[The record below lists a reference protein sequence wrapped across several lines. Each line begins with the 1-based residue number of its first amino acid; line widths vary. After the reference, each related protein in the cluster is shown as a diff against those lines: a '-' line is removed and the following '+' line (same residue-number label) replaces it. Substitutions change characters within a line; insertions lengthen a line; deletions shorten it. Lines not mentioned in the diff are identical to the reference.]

1 MNWTSFKFIAGFVF
15 ILLAALVFL
24 VYLSG
29 GNIDKKV
36 DPIENI
42 AEEQV

>member
-1 MNWTSFKFIAGFVF
+1 MNWTSFKFIAGFIF

-29 GNIDKKV
+29 GNIENKV
-36 DPIENI
+36 TPEENI
-42 AEEQV
+42 VEEQA